1 MSNNQKF
8 TAGLAIE
15 FGKARIALPIALS
28 ALTGYFL
35 EKGSLDTGFLFPFSG
50 VFFLACG
57 SMAMNQ
63 VQEQNIDR
71 LMDRT
76 MNRPIPS
83 GRSSAKSVIIYSVI
97 CFIAGLLLLSG
108 SFSALV
114 LGAVTALYYNLVYT
128 PLKRVT
134 AFAAVPGAIVG
145 ALPPMVGWASAN
157 GNLSD
162 HRIWL
167 LASFFFMGQIPHFW
181 LLLLMY
187 GKDYEKAG
195 LPTLTKIM
203 SETQIKRLTFSW
215 ILWTGIVA
223 VFLAFLGVVK
233 NTWTA
238 WTLVALSIGMII
250 LFLDLMKRSKIIRN
264 FRPYFIKLNIFYSL
278 VMILLWLD
286 SLL

>member
-1 MSNNQKF
+1 M
-8 TAGLAIE
+8 LVE

-28 ALTGYFL
+28 AFTGYL
-35 EKGSLDTGFLFPFSG
+35 LAKGSLDTGFLFPFLG

-63 VQEQNIDR
+63 VQEQKIDSM
-71 LMDRT
+71 MDRT
-76 MNRPIPS
+76 KKRPLPS
-83 GRSSAKSVIIYSVI
+83 GRASVQMILIYSLI
-97 CFIAGLLLLSG
+97 CFMAGLLFLSPSPIALL
-108 SFSALV
+108 
-114 LGAVTALYYNLVYT
+114 LGAFTAIYYNLVYT
-128 PLKRVT
+128 PLKRIT

-157 GNLSD
+157 ADLAD

-195 LPTLTKIM
+195 LPSLTKILTE
-203 SETQIKRLTFSW
+203 SQIRRLTFSW
-215 ILWTGIVA
+215 ILWTGAVA
-223 VFLAFLGVVK
+223 CFLAFLGVLK
-233 NTWTA
+233 STWGAYTM
-238 WTLVALSIGMII
+238 VAISLIMII
-250 LFLDLMKRSKIIRN
+250 LFLDLMKRDKIISN
-264 FRPYFIKLNIFYSL
+264 FKPYFMRLNIFYSL

-286 SLL
+286 SLIS